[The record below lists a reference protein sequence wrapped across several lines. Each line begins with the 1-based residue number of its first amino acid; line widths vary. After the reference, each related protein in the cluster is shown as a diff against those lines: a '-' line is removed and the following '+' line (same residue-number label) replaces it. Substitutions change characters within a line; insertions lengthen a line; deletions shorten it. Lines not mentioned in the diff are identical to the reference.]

1 MSTAIIFDC
10 DGVLVDSETLGIEI
24 ELRCLA
30 EIGLTYDR
38 HDYLERYLGTG
49 HDSYQQGLDRDYRA
63 KFGAA
68 LPDTFFPKLNEC
80 YRTEVY
86 ESVEAFPG
94 VHDVATRLQGPKAV
108 ASSSSISGLDKKL
121 RKTGLHDFFAP
132 HIYSA
137 QLVERAKPA
146 PDLFLHAAQQLGVA
160 SQNCIVIEDSVN
172 GVLAGKAAG
181 MRVIGFI
188 GGGHLLPTQRDKL
201 MAAGALKVIDHM
213 HHLLQ
218 TIDDI
223 R

>member
-1 MSTAIIFDC
+1 MSTAVIFDC

-30 EIGLTYDR
+30 EIGLTYER

-49 HDSYQQGLDRDYRA
+49 HDSYHQGLDRDHRA
-63 KFGAA
+63 KFGTP
-68 LPDTFFPKLNEC
+68 LPETFFPKLNEC

-86 ESVEAFPG
+86 ENVEAFPG
-94 VHDVATRLQGPKAV
+94 VHDVAAQLEQRKAV
-108 ASSSSISGLDKKL
+108 ASSSSIAGLDKKL

-137 QLVERAKPA
+137 QLVQRAKPA
-146 PDLFLHAAQQLGVA
+146 PDLFLHAAQQLGVDPKD
-160 SQNCIVIEDSVN
+160 CIVIEDSVN

-181 MRVIGFI
+181 MRVVGFI
-188 GGGHLLPTQRDKL
+188 GGGHLLPTQATKL
-201 MAAGALKVIDHM
+201 LAAGALKVIDTM
-213 HHLLQ
+213 HHLLP
-218 TIDDI
+218 TLDEL